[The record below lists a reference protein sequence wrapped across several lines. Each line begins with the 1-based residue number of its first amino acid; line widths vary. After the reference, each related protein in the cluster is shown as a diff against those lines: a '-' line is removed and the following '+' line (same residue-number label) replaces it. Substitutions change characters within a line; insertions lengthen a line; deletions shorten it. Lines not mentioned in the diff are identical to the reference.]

1 MGAPGEPA
9 RTPLPATLL
18 AAVVLVDLLLAR
30 LQPGLVVIGLL
41 DWTGHLATAGLVL
54 LAGLR
59 VPAAR
64 LPVVL
69 AAAVL
74 VDLDHVPLYAGVPG
88 VEAAG
93 GRPLTHGLVTVGL
106 LLLAGRRWPA
116 ARWAALGVL
125 LHLLRDLATGP
136 GVPLLWPL
144 DVAVRVPWAAYAVV
158 LVLLAGRA
166 ALAPRAGRP
175 APT

>member
-1 MGAPGEPA
+1 M
-9 RTPLPATLL
+9 
-18 AAVVLVDLLLAR
+18 
-30 LQPGLVVIGLL
+30 
-41 DWTGHLATAGLVL
+41 L

-59 VPAAR
+59 VPAGR

-88 VEAAG
+88 VAAAG
-93 GRPLTHGLVTVGL
+93 GRPLTHGLLTVAVL
-106 LLLAGRRWPA
+106 LLLGRRLPA
-116 ARWAALGVL
+116 ARWAALGVC

-144 DVAVRVPWAAYAVV
+144 DLVVRVPWAAYAVV
-158 LVLLAGRA
+158 LVALALRA
-166 ALAPRAGRP
+166 ALTPRAGSP